1 MRDARVE
8 ELEQKNTI
16 VEQGVTSVSVQ
27 PQNDKEAILEV
38 LLSIDIPVSAVNV
51 PSFVMD
57 QKSSERKP
65 EAIAKRSVPADREMD
80 IFWMRYIRKRLV
92 MRQRNEGKKLMR
104 KMANQEAPPIFQNP
118 TSTTCNER

>member
-27 PQNDKEAILEV
+27 PQNDEEV
-38 LLSIDIPVSAVNV
+38 LLSIDIPISAVNV

-80 IFWMRYIRKRLV
+80 IFWMRYIRKRILRPLLAANDKV
-92 MRQRNEGKKLMR
+92 DSRNLFIHSQRK
-104 KMANQEAPPIFQNP
+104 
-118 TSTTCNER
+118 SCD

>member
-57 QKSSERKP
+57 QKSSER
-65 EAIAKRSVPADREMD
+65 IGRW
-80 IFWMRYIRKRLV
+80 IFLDEV
-92 MRQRNEGKKLMR
+92 HKK
-104 KMANQEAPPIFQNP
+104 KNP

>member
-80 IFWMRYIRKRLV
+80 IFWMRYIRKRILRPLLAMNDKV
-92 MRQRNEGKKLMR
+92 DSRNLFIHSQRK
-104 KMANQEAPPIFQNP
+104 
-118 TSTTCNER
+118 SCD

>member
-57 QKSSERKP
+57 QKSSER
-65 EAIAKRSVPADREMD
+65 IGRW
-80 IFWMRYIRKRLV
+80 IFF
-92 MRQRNEGKKLMR
+92 G
-104 KMANQEAPPIFQNP
+104 
-118 TSTTCNER
+118 